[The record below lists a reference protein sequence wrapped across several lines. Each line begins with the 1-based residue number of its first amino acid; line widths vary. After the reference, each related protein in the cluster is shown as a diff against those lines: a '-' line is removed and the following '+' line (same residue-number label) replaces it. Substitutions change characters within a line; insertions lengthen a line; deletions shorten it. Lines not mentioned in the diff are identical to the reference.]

1 MNLLIQDAGRY
12 YREHFGE
19 PIFIVRSPGRINLIG
34 EHTDYN
40 GGFVLP
46 ASIDNAVYVSIGAR
60 TDQQIHLFSVDYSEF
75 YKGDI
80 DAITVSLQ
88 GWANYV
94 LAIVDVLQKA
104 GYQCGG
110 FNAVVRG
117 DIPIGAGLSSSAA
130 VECATIFALNELFSF
145 KLDRMTMVKMAQ
157 QAENEF
163 IGVRCGIMDQ
173 FASMFGKADQVIE
186 LDCRSLEYNYFP
198 FASSEY
204 DLLLINS
211 RVKHSLADSEYNL
224 RRLDCEAGVAHLQ
237 RFHPQIKSLRDATPE
252 LLKQELHSLDEKIAQ
267 RCLYVVEEIAR
278 VKEACQDLKRG
289 DLEAFGAKMFITHKG
304 LSEQYNVSCPELD
317 FLVNFAACYKGV
329 IGSRM
334 MGGGFGGCTLNLI
347 KKEAVADFVDR
358 ISESYMGAYGV
369 LPGAYPVTIDDGTA
383 IVGPS

>member
-19 PIFIVRSPGRINLIG
+19 PLFIVRSPGRINLIG

-60 TDQQIHLFSVDYSEF
+60 ADQEIHLFSVDYSEF
-75 YKGDI
+75 YEGNTDE
-80 DAITVSLQ
+80 ITVSLQ
-88 GWANYV
+88 SWANYV

-104 GYQCGG
+104 GYSCGG

-130 VECATIFALNELFSF
+130 VECATIFALNELFGF

-173 FASMFGKADQVIE
+173 FASMFGKANQVIE
-186 LDCRSLEYNYFP
+186 LDCRSLAYTYFP
-198 FASSEY
+198 FESNAY

-237 RFHPQIKSLRDATPE
+237 RFHPDIKSLRDATPE
-252 LLKQELHSLDEKIAQ
+252 LLKQELHSLDEKIFR

-278 VKEACQDLKRG
+278 VNKACEDLRRG
-289 DLEAFGAKMFITHKG
+289 DFEAFGKKMFITHKG
-304 LSEQYNVSCPELD
+304 LSEQYDVSCPELD
-317 FLVNFAACYKGV
+317 FLVSFAAGYKDV

-334 MGGGFGGCTLNLI
+334 MGGGFGGCTLNLV

-358 ISESYMGAYGV
+358 ISESYLEKYAV
-369 LPGAYPVTIDDGTA
+369 LPDAYPVTIDEGTA
-383 IVGPS
+383 VVGPS

>member
-19 PIFIVRSPGRINLIG
+19 PTLIVRSPGRINLIG

-40 GGFVLP
+40 EGFVLP

-60 TDQQIHLFSVDYSEF
+60 VDDQIQLFSVDYKEF
-75 YKGDI
+75 YKGSSA
-80 DAITVSLQ
+80 AISVSLQ
-88 GWANYV
+88 SWANYV

-104 GYQCGG
+104 GYHCGG

-130 VECATIFALNELFSF
+130 VECATIFALNELFGF
-145 KLDRMTMVKMAQ
+145 KLDRMSMVKMAQ

-173 FASMFGKADQVIE
+173 FASMFGKANQVIE
-186 LDCRSLEYNYFP
+186 LDCRSLSYNYFP
-198 FASSEY
+198 FESAEY

-237 RFHPQIKSLRDATPE
+237 RFYPNITSLRDARPE
-252 LLKQELHSLDEKIAQ
+252 HLQQAFHSLDEKIFQ
-267 RCLYVVEEIAR
+267 RCLYVVEEITR
-278 VKEACQDLKRG
+278 VKEACEDLKLG
-289 DLEAFGAKMFITHKG
+289 DFITFGKKMFSTHKG
-304 LSEQYNVSCPELD
+304 LSELYNVSCPELD
-317 FLVNFAACYKGV
+317 FLVHFAAGHKDV
-329 IGSRM
+329 IGARM
-334 MGGGFGGCTLNLI
+334 MGGGFGGCTLNLV
-347 KKEAVADFVDR
+347 KKEALADFITG
-358 ISESYMGAYGV
+358 ISEAYLESYGV
-369 LPGAYPVTIDDGTA
+369 LPEAYPVTIDEGTA
-383 IVGPS
+383 VVRSS